1 MRTLP
6 LLSLLLPFLAGCLE
20 MDQTI
25 TLAADGSG
33 TQKVKMVVRDATLA
47 EVGRVGAAVGAAS
60 EATKA
65 LFDRELVRRELE
77 AAGMTLDAHAT
88 EQKDRKRSVDL
99 TASFKDFAALQASP
113 LAGTRAEWALAA
125 GPKPGTVKLT
135 LYPQGKA
142 AWTAAREKAEAMQT
156 EDDPIAT
163 AFFRKKQAELG
174 GLDLVVRFQLPG
186 DVLVYTANME
196 KTGDREVT
204 ARIAAEQIKT
214 PQDLVRRLAPRF
226 EVVFDGKGCKLPLQ
240 P

>member
-6 LLSLLLPFLAGCLE
+6 LLALLLLPFLAGCLE

-33 TQKVKMVVRDATLA
+33 TQTVKMTIRDATLA
-47 EVGRVGAAVGAAS
+47 EVQRVSAAAGAVS

-65 LFDRELVRRELE
+65 LFDKELVRRDLE
-77 AAGMTLDAHAT
+77 AAGMTLDSHAT
-88 EQKDRKRSVDL
+88 EAKDKKRRVDL
-99 TASFKDFAALQASP
+99 TASFKTFAALQASP
-113 LAGTRAEWALAA
+113 LAGSRAEWELGA

-135 LYPQGKA
+135 LYPQGKT
-142 AWTAAREKAEAMQT
+142 AWTEARAKAEAMQT
-156 EDDPIAT
+156 ESDPIAES
-163 AFFRKKQAELG
+163 FFRKKQVELS
-174 GLDLVVRFQLPG
+174 GLDLVVRFQVPG

-214 PQDLVRRLAPRF
+214 PQDLVRRLAPRY
-226 EVVFDGKGCKLPLQ
+226 EVIFDGKDCKLPAQ
-240 P
+240 